1 MSELCREV
9 ENSCGFAMRTP
20 RDFNALSELISS
32 RTGATVSS
40 TTLKRVWGYIS
51 RTSGVSR
58 YTLNSLAQFV
68 GYPDY
73 ASFSTSSNELQS
85 NLLLSDKLSANEIPT
100 GGRVRLT
107 WRPNRVCVVE
117 HLGDNRF
124 RVIESQ
130 HSKLAVGDTFVC
142 QMFIRHEPLY
152 VDDLEHGG
160 EATHTAYVAGRTDGI
175 LFELLQS
182 IE

>member
-1 MSELCREV
+1 LKALCREV

-20 RDFNALSELISS
+20 RDFNALSELIQA
-32 RTGATVSS
+32 RTGATVST
-40 TTLKRVWGYIS
+40 TTLKRAWGYLT
-51 RTSGVSR
+51 RTSGVSS
-58 YTLNSLAQFV
+58 YTLNSLAQLV
-68 GYPDY
+68 GYRDLDAY
-73 ASFSTSSNELQS
+73 REHSDALQS
-85 NLLLSDKLSANEIPT
+85 NLLLSDKLSASEVPT

-130 HSKLAVGDTFVC
+130 NSKLAVGDTFVC

-175 LFELLQS
+175 LFELLPS